1 MLTIELVHEYVARCL
16 AAESAPRATE
26 LASQLSVSRDT
37 LNRWART
44 ALGRSAG
51 DYLRERQIVHARG
64 LLEQTGL
71 PLTKV
76 AYQAGFATRRALFRA
91 FVRHT
96 GVTPGRYRSSLTK

>member
-1 MLTIELVHEYVARCL
+1 MLSIELVHEYVVRCF
-16 AAESAPRATE
+16 AAESAPRAAE

-37 LNRWART
+37 LNRWAHSV
-44 ALGRSAG
+44 LGRPAG
-51 DYLRERQIVHARG
+51 DYLRERQIAHARE
-64 LLEQTGL
+64 LLERTHL

-76 AYQAGFATRRALFRA
+76 AYRAGFATRRALFRA